1 MIGPNFAYCESTV
14 RVLLQA
20 SDGQQ
25 PQRLEGHRGGWRRW
39 VQILLLLLGIKTKQI
54 EEKYVMFDKVVY
66 TGSGCGSI
74 VVVSNTRG
82 LQFESSHRQNFVQ
95 NLLFTFEMTNVK
107 S

>member
-1 MIGPNFAYCESTV
+1 
-14 RVLLQA
+14 
-20 SDGQQ
+20 
-25 PQRLEGHRGGWRRW
+25 
-39 VQILLLLLGIKTKQI
+39 
-54 EEKYVMFDKVVY
+54 MFDKVVY

-107 S
+107 N